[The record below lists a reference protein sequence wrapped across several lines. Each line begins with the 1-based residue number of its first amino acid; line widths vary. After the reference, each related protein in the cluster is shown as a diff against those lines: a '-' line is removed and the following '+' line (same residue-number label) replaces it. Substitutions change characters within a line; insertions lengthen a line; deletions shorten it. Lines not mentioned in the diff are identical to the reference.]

1 MQRIK
6 ISFATWIQLLGTLGG
21 IGGLVFVGLEMKQ
34 SQTIALAAQQQ
45 ARTEV
50 FTDLVNSLTVS
61 GVSYDGL
68 FGPSEK
74 SAQEII
80 AVSNLANSMLWVFE
94 NDFLQYRMG
103 LVDETLWQSKLD
115 YRIQN
120 FSSCRGMEVFDNRKR
135 GLDKNL
141 LALMEESLPAD
152 CLTDEELR
160 RMLLSGD
167 SSF

>member
-1 MQRIK
+1 MQKIK
-6 ISFATWIQLLGTLGG
+6 VSFDTWIQLLGMVGVLGG
-21 IGGLVFVGLEMKQ
+21 LIFVGLEMKQ

-50 FTDLVNSLTVS
+50 FTDLMNSLTVS
-61 GVSYDGL
+61 GVSYEGL
-68 FGPSEK
+68 LGPSEK
-74 SAQEII
+74 SPQEII
-80 AVSNLANSMLWVFE
+80 ATSNLSNSMLWVFE
-94 NDFLQYRMG
+94 NDFLQYRFG
-103 LVDETLWQSKLD
+103 LVDETLWQSKLNLM
-115 YRIQN
+115 IQM
-120 FSSCRGMEVFDNRKR
+120 FSSCQGMEVFNNRKR

-160 RMLLSGD
+160 RMLLGGD

>member
-1 MQRIK
+1 
-6 ISFATWIQLLGTLGG
+6 
-21 IGGLVFVGLEMKQ
+21 
-34 SQTIALAAQQQ
+34 
-45 ARTEV
+45 
-50 FTDLVNSLTVS
+50 
-61 GVSYDGL
+61 
-68 FGPSEK
+68 
-74 SAQEII
+74 
-80 AVSNLANSMLWVFE
+80 MLWVFE
-94 NDFLQYRMG
+94 NDFLQYRLG

-115 YRIQN
+115 YMIQN
-120 FSSCRGMEVFDNRKR
+120 FSSFRGMEVFDNRKR